1 MLVDSRPD
9 SASPETSSS
18 ADTATEFDG
27 GDAGPSAGRRAR
39 VLVERLT
46 VGYRPDTDVLHDVS
60 IDVSPGETLSLLGPS
75 GCGKT
80 TLLRA
85 IAGLQQPTAGEIR
98 IGDTLVDGPGVHA
111 EPHRRRVGM
120 VFQHG
125 ALFPH
130 LTVAENVAFGLR
142 GHTDPQRRTAEML
155 ALVELSELADRLPDS
170 LSGGQRQRVALARAL
185 APNPAVLLLDEPF
198 SALDA
203 GMRNQIRRDVKGI
216 LQQIGI
222 TTIVVTHDQDEA
234 FVFADRVALMR
245 EGVLVQVGPST
256 ELYDRPRN
264 RWVADFVGEVNLVSG
279 RLSAGPSTGTDIGLV
294 NTPFGDHE
302 AVVVDSSGDGGAA
315 GGVADPGQTLV
326 DVLIRPEQLEI
337 AGPGSDRSESE
348 RSESERSESE
358 RGDSDRSVVGVVQS
372 AEYFGHDVLY
382 QVESGSAILLVRTTD
397 SSYRPG
403 DEVRVGYVGRRVV
416 VWPRPD

>member
-1 MLVDSRPD
+1 MLV
-9 SASPETSSS
+9 SPV
-18 ADTATEFDG
+18 A
-27 GDAGPSAGRRAR
+27 
-39 VLVERLT
+39 VENLS
-46 VGYRPDTDVLHDVS
+46 VAYEPGVAVLHDVS
-60 IDVSPGETLSLLGPS
+60 IHVAAGETLSLLGPS

-85 IAGLQQPTAGEIR
+85 VAGLQQPFEGEIR
-98 IGDTLVDGPGVHA
+98 IGDRIVDGPGVHV

-142 GHTDPQRRTAEML
+142 GHADPAARTGEML
-155 ALVELSELADRLPDS
+155 DLVELSKLADRLPDS

-203 GMRNQIRRDVKGI
+203 GMRSQLRRDVKAI

-234 FVFADRVALMR
+234 FVFGDRVALMR
-245 EGVLVQVGPST
+245 EGSLEQVGPST

-264 RWVADFVGEVNLVSG
+264 RWVADFVGETNVVPG
-279 RLSAGPSTGTDIGLV
+279 RIRDREGAGGGLSSVATV
-294 NTPFGDHE
+294 FGDHE
-302 AVVVDSSGDGGAA
+302 AIFVDDASVEEASAGSASDAEPTKVGA
-315 GGVADPGQTLV
+315 GHV
-326 DVLIRPEQLEI
+326 DVLIRPEQLELI
-337 AGPGSDRSESE
+337 GPDATAVNGEGHHRT
-348 RSESERSESE
+348 
-358 RGDSDRSVVGVVQS
+358 GVVRS

-382 QVESGSAILLVRTTD
+382 EVASDDDVLLVRTTD
-397 SSYRPG
+397 SSRRPG
-403 DEVRVGYVGRRVV
+403 DEVHVGYVGRRVV
-416 VWPRPD
+416 VWPRVGATTS

>member
-1 MLVDSRPD
+1 MLVAP
-9 SASPETSSS
+9 
-18 ADTATEFDG
+18 
-27 GDAGPSAGRRAR
+27 
-39 VLVERLT
+39 VLVEHLY
-46 VGYRPDTDVLHDVS
+46 VGYRPDESVLHDVS
-60 IDVSPGETLSLLGPS
+60 IDVAAGETLSLLGPS

-85 IAGLQQPTAGEIR
+85 IAGLQQPSSGEIR
-98 IGDTLVDGPGVHA
+98 IGDWTVDGAGIHV

-142 GHTDPQRRTAEML
+142 DHTDPAGRTAEML
-155 ALVELSELADRLPDS
+155 GLVELSELADRLPDS

-203 GMRNQIRRDVKGI
+203 GMRSQLRRDVKGI

-234 FVFADRVALMR
+234 FVFGDRVALMR
-245 EGVLVQVGPST
+245 EGSLEQIGPST

-264 RWVADFVGEVNLVSG
+264 RWVADFVGETNIVSG
-279 RLSAGPSTGTDIGLV
+279 RLNGAGHNGGGTRV
-294 NTPFGDHE
+294 RTPFGEHD
-302 AVVVDSSGDGGAA
+302 AVLVDESTSGRQPGSGAA
-315 GGVADPGQTLV
+315 EV
-326 DVLIRPEQLEI
+326 DVLIRPEQFDLLD
-337 AGPGSDRSESE
+337 AARDDRSGLGPS
-348 RSESERSESE
+348 R
-358 RGDSDRSVVGVVQS
+358 VGVVQS

-382 QVESGSAILLVRTTD
+382 QIASRDEILLVRTTD
-397 SSYRPG
+397 SSRRPG
-403 DEVRVGYVGRRVV
+403 DEVHVGYIGRQVV
-416 VWPRPD
+416 VWPKA